1 MSIDQSYR
9 EPQVSGPQSQEQ
21 LDSLNR
27 MLAKK
32 ERQEGVVKGY
42 HGTSASLG
50 REIMEGGFNDQR
62 DAEGGFG
69 IYFWDEEVAN
79 NARWH
84 GQDKA
89 KKLGENEYVVIEAQL
104 NDPRLDFLMGRPQWV
119 ANRDNAKILNITYYK
134 LEER

>member
-1 MSIDQSYR
+1 MSIGEAYR
-9 EPQVSGPQSQEQ
+9 EPQVRGPQSQEQ

-27 MLAKK
+27 MIAKK
-32 ERQEGVVKGY
+32 ERQGGVVKGY

-50 REIMEGGFNDQR
+50 REIMRGGFKDQR

-79 NARWH
+79 NARLY

-89 KKLGENEYVVIEAQL
+89 KKLGESEYAVIEAEL
-104 NDPRLDFLMGRPQWV
+104 NDPRPDFLMGRPQWV
-119 ANRDNAKILNITYYK
+119 VNGDNANILNIS
-134 LEER
+134 